1 MEGEAD
7 EASVAE
13 NLALTRREGKSYE
26 KIISWKVTL
35 SNMHFRKLS
44 DCNTR
49 MGGRR
54 PDSRQG
60 ERRLSHKS
68 NPEMRRVI
76 NGEKKDPWEIKL
88 TGSATLSRP
97 GKTREAHPRRF
108 SPRELKKQ
116 PF

>member
-1 MEGEAD
+1 
-7 EASVAE
+7 
-13 NLALTRREGKSYE
+13 
-26 KIISWKVTL
+26 
-35 SNMHFRKLS
+35 MHFRKLS

-54 PDSRQG
+54 PDSRQE

-76 NGEKKDPWEIKL
+76 NGEKKNPWEIKL